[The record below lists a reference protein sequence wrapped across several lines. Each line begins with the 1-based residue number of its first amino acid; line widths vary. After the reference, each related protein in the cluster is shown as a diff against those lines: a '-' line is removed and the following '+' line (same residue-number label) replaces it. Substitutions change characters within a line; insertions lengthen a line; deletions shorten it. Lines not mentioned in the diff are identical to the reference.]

1 MSRRSFLNK
10 PILTILCGAMI
21 ISFSGVWVVL
31 SDVEASVSAFYR
43 VFFGFLFLLP
53 CCLWRREF
61 RQLQP
66 SVVALVLL
74 CGFFFA
80 ADLIFWHLSIVA
92 IGPGLATI
100 IGNFQVFILTLISLL
115 FFGDIFRVRFIASL
129 PLAFLGLLIVIGF
142 DWRSLPENY
151 RLGLL
156 YGLATACCYS
166 AFILSLRKL
175 QSIQQSISFFYTL
188 MLASLATSLFLGLQS
203 LAVGNSLRI
212 PDQKSLLAL
221 LCLGLF
227 SQTIG
232 WTLIT
237 NSLPKLRPAT
247 AGLILLLQP
256 ALAFVWDVVLFSRP
270 TTLLHWFGVTLTLVA
285 IYLGMTASGGE

>member
-1 MSRRSFLNK
+1 
-10 PILTILCGAMI
+10 MI

-31 SDVEASVSAFYR
+31 SGVEASVSAFYR

-53 CCLWRREF
+53 CCLWRGEF
-61 RQLQP
+61 RPLKP
-66 SVVALVLL
+66 SAVALVLL

-80 ADLIFWHLSIVA
+80 ADLLFWHLCIGA

-100 IGNFQVFILTLISLL
+100 MGNFQVIILTLVSLF
-115 FFGDIFRVRFIASL
+115 FFGDRVRGRFILSL
-129 PLAFLGLLIVIGF
+129 PLSFLGLLIIIGF
-142 DWRSLPENY
+142 DWRSLPDNY

-166 AFILSLRKL
+166 AFILTLRKL
-175 QSIQQSISFFYTL
+175 QAMQQSISFFYTL
-188 MLASLATSLFLGLQS
+188 MLSSLATSFFLLLQS
-203 LAVGNSLRI
+203 VAAGNSLSI
-212 PDQKSLLAL
+212 PDYKSLAAL
-221 LCLGLF
+221 LSLGLF

-237 NSLPKLRPAT
+237 NSLPKLKPAT

-256 ALAFVWDVVLFSRP
+256 ALAFVWDVLLFGRP
-270 TTLLHWFGVTLTLVA
+270 TTLFNWFGVLLALFA
-285 IYLGMTASGGE
+285 IYLGMTASGEKMGK